1 MMKSLRFRLV
11 VANALAILLVMVGL
25 AALQVSQTQRV
36 ATQVLDEILLRRAQM
51 VAGPGRGPGG

>member
-1 MMKSLRFRLV
+1 MKSLRFRLV

-36 ATQVLDEILLRRAQM
+36 ATQVLDEILLRRA
-51 VAGPGRGPGG
+51 